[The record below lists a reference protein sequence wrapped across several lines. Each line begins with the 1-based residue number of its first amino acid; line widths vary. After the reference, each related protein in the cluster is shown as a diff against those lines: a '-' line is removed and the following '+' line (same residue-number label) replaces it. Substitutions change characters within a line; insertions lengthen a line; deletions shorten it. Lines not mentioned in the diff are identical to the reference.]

1 MLLGNKK
8 SVQMIKRSSRT
19 ERRYYMNQQG
29 FNDFLKNIGLVN
41 YPFNLYTAENEQE
54 YADKLF
60 VRIKS
65 SFEGHRSIIVR
76 GNRGIGKTV
85 LLLDLQRGANSKAHF
100 VCMIDDYSMLNIE
113 PQIEEYYNLII

>member
-19 ERRYYMNQQG
+19 ERRYYMNQRG

-60 VRIKS
+60 VRADKNTI
-65 SFEGHRSIIVR
+65 
-76 GNRGIGKTV
+76 T
-85 LLLDLQRGANSKAHF
+85 
-100 VCMIDDYSMLNIE
+100 
-113 PQIEEYYNLII
+113 